1 VKAALVRQRRAVP
14 EPRPLS
20 QVRDITAMPAARR
33 LSSVELAADISS
45 GSWHTSGHPDR
56 STMDI
61 SVRYTPDF
69 SRTVRFYFYLHRKPL
84 RNSVICWA
92 FLILLGLAAIGLKQP
107 ALGVAS
113 ILAGVL
119 SIITGPVLLWRTVY
133 MNSEIFLKEV
143 EVTLT
148 NEGIEKRTDTITW
161 HFSWDMIER
170 VDESNDFW
178 IFFANKLTFIT
189 VSKQALSQEQREE
202 VTTFIAAHAA
212 WT

>member
-1 VKAALVRQRRAVP
+1 MSLRSSSPAITSNSTTPLGETSSPDRRDGCSCARLRRPLAATGRRSVSRGRSGDFTRGGGSYACPRSGCPWGPPASARCEPPRGDPVSNRRGPVTSPRVKAALVRQRRAVP

-84 RNSVICWA
+84 RNSVIC
-92 FLILLGLAAIGLKQP
+92 
-107 ALGVAS
+107 
-113 ILAGVL
+113 
-119 SIITGPVLLWRTVY
+119 
-133 MNSEIFLKEV
+133 
-143 EVTLT
+143 
-148 NEGIEKRTDTITW
+148 
-161 HFSWDMIER
+161 
-170 VDESNDFW
+170 
-178 IFFANKLTFIT
+178 
-189 VSKQALSQEQREE
+189 
-202 VTTFIAAHAA
+202 
-212 WT
+212 